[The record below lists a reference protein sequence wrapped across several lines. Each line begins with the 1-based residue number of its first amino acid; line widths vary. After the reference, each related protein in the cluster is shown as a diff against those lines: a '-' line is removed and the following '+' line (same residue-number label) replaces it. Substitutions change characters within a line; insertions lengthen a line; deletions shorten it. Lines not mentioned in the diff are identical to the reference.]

1 MSFFPMYIDMQNL
14 RVLLV
19 GAGAIGTEKLEKLV
33 DFTKNITVLALKV
46 EEDAQKLIDEHVLIL
61 EQRAY
66 KIGDIKGFDIVI
78 VATDTILLQESI
90 YQEARGSRTLINS
103 VDNMEYCDFIFPS
116 YVKKGDN
123 YN

>member
-14 RVLLV
+14 KVLLV

-46 EEDAQKLIDEHVLIL
+46 EEDAQKLIDEHALIL

-116 YVKKGDN
+116 YVKKG
-123 YN
+123 